1 MADSI
6 FSIIGFLILGIIT
19 GILSIAF
26 PGFHTNTISSIISS
40 IGITPALAA
49 FCIMGVLAARPVFE
63 ILLSVFFGI
72 PDESTAVSPLP
83 GQALFLE
90 GRGFE
95 AVMICA
101 FSAASAT
108 LVSAAL
114 SPLAIAIYPLLYAA
128 AKPYLAVA
136 ICVVVLAYAL
146 FQFKSWHAL
155 AASLA
160 VFAVSG
166 YCGYVFLEGGTLP
179 DPLFAIFAGLFSP
192 SWLLFSAAGA
202 KHKSKAHVVQQITY
216 PDFSLAKYV
225 LAGVIIAFI
234 SLLFPSVSSPVFL
247 AGLVS
252 PLFAGIAPEAF
263 LAMIYSISF
272 SLVVFSFSLAAS
284 IGRSRVGAIEIASS
298 LVNYDPAMIIAM
310 FCAYLAA
317 LAISVWIFMAV
328 SRRLSGAISR
338 LENEAGLKYMVAGL
352 LVFFIFLENGV
363 SGVAVFGITF
373 IVGCLPFLMGT
384 PRVWLMGSLILP
396 TLYYLM
402 S

>member
-1 MADSI
+1 MAD
-6 FSIIGFLILGIIT
+6 FLSIIGFLVIGIIT
-19 GILSIAF
+19 GILSVVL

-40 IGITPALAA
+40 IGITPVLAA

-101 FSAASAT
+101 FSAAFAT
-108 LVSAAL
+108 LVSAIL
-114 SPLAIAIYPLLYAA
+114 SPVAIAIYPLLFSA

-136 ICVVVLAYAL
+136 ICIIVLAYAL
-146 FQFKSWHAL
+146 FQFKSWHGL

-166 YCGYVFLEGGTLP
+166 YCGYVFLSSGTLS

-192 SWLLFSAAGA
+192 SWLVFSASGA

-216 PDFSLAKYV
+216 PDMGLAKYV
-225 LAGVIIAFI
+225 IAGVLIAFI

-252 PLFAGIAPEAF
+252 PLFVGIAPEAF

-298 LVNYDPAMIIAM
+298 LVNYDPAMIIGM

-317 LAISVWIFMAV
+317 LAVSVWVFMSV
-328 SRRLSGAISR
+328 SRRLSGFISR
-338 LENEAGLKYMVAGL
+338 LENTARLKYLVAGL
-352 LVFFIFLENGV
+352 LVFFILVIDGP
-363 SGVAVFGITF
+363 SGIAVFGISF

-396 TLYYLM
+396 TIYYLV